1 MARKIFGV
9 IGGLALA
16 FLLIMVLKMVS
27 SYFFAPPALDPS
39 DPEAAKEIIRRMS
52 PIGFLSVLAIYF
64 VSTFV
69 GGFTAAKI
77 SRQAWAAWVVA
88 AFILVAAIADVVRLP
103 HPIWFTVLA
112 VALIG
117 AAGWLGGRSAPS
129 AWTGTGSDDGL
140 RYYGGD
146 TGRDHDGSGEG
157 GD

>member
-9 IGGLALA
+9 ISGLALA
-16 FLLIMVLKMVS
+16 FVLIMVLEMVS
-27 SYFFAPPALDPS
+27 SYAFAPPALDPS
-39 DPEAAKEIIRRMS
+39 DPEAAKEMMRRM
-52 PIGFLSVLAIYF
+52 PAVGFLSVLAIYF

-77 SRQAWAAWVVA
+77 SREAWAAWVVA
-88 AFILVAAIADVVRLP
+88 AFILVAAIANVVMLP

-117 AAGWLGGRSAPS
+117 AAGWLAGRSAPL
-129 AWTGTGSDDGL
+129 AWTDTGSDDGL

-146 TGRDHDGSGEG
+146 TGRDHDVSGDG